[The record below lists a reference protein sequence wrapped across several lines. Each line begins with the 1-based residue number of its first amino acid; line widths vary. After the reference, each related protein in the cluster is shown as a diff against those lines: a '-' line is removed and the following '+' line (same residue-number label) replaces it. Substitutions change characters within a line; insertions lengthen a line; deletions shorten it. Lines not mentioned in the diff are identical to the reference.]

1 MPTDSILLPSE
12 WPAVDV
18 DVFDR
23 ARSQAVV
30 ALSSDGTKKV
40 AAERLAAFYDVSGNF
55 AGASFASLPP
65 NDPQDL
71 TAADLHAVSLL
82 SVDIGPAATRRL
94 LDPGHHRNAVLVS
107 LAQLPQQA
115 ALATAGGQTLK
126 EMESF
131 YTAVKSA
138 LSSTTV
144 QKSNPWVT
152 ASKLCARK
160 QPWLFPVRDN
170 NVCSHLGILKLNDF
184 RLDWQVFRGLLQDE
198 EINERL
204 QALPDEIHD
213 RAEGRELRLDTSPLR
228 LLDAA
233 LWTFTVWR

>member
-1 MPTDSILLPSE
+1 MPTDTILVPKE
-12 WPAVDV
+12 WPVVDV
-18 DVFDR
+18 DVVDQ
-23 ARSQAVV
+23 ARSQALT
-30 ALSSDGTKKV
+30 ALSSHGTKKPV
-40 AAERLAAFYDVSGNF
+40 EERLAAFYDVSGNY
-55 AGASFASLPP
+55 AGASFASLPA
-65 NDPQDL
+65 NDTQDV

-94 LDPGHHRNAVLVS
+94 LDSGHHRNAVLES
-107 LAQLPQQA
+107 LAQLPQPA

-138 LSSTTV
+138 LSSTTAK
-144 QKSNPWVT
+144 KSNPWVT

-160 QPWLFPVRDN
+160 RPGLFPVRDN

-184 RLDWQVFRGLLQDE
+184 RLDWQVFRSLLQEE

-204 QALPDEIHD
+204 ETLPGEIHG
-213 RAEGRELRLDTSPLR
+213 RAQGRELRLDTSPLR

-233 LWTFTVWR
+233 LWTYTVWS